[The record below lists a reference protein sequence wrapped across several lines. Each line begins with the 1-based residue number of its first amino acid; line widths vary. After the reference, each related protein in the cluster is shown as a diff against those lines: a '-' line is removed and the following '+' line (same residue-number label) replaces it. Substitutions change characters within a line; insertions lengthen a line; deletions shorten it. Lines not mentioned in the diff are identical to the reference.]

1 MIEIKIPV
9 DDERGNTMTIRELQT
24 PAILLDLD
32 VMEHNLKK
40 AAELAE
46 KYGKQLWP
54 MTKTHKSTALFEL
67 QAKYGASGFL
77 CGTLDECEA
86 ACRAGF
92 SDIMYAYPAVS
103 PVWVARIVDLAKK
116 CRFIARIDSREGA
129 EVLNAAALEAD
140 LRIGFTVIV
149 DSGLHRFGIL
159 PEQMAEFLKP
169 LLELPGLEFCGISS
183 HAGQVYGASRPEQVA
198 AYAAEE
204 SAALALAV
212 SQVRGLGIEPEI
224 VSTGSTPTFPLCA
237 ADENINLLHP
247 GNYIFNDCIQISTD
261 TAKEEECALTVLA
274 SVISH
279 PSEDLFICDAGAKC
293 LGLDAGAHGNAS
305 VVGHGRVIDHPEL
318 VVESLSE
325 EVGKLRVK
333 RTDENA
339 AQQAAARKSERSA
352 AGTACGLKVGDLIRI
367 IPNHACST
375 ANLTDYYV
383 GVRGDGVERLIEV
396 DIRGNKTAKGFL

>member
-1 MIEIKIPV
+1 
-9 DDERGNTMTIRELQT
+9 MTIRELQT

-32 VMEHNLKK
+32 VMERNMKK
-40 AAELAE
+40 AAQLAE
-46 KYGKQLWP
+46 KHGKQLWP
-54 MTKTHKSTALFEL
+54 MTKTHKSTELFFL
-67 QAKYGASGFL
+67 QAQHGAFGFL

-92 SDIMYAYPAVS
+92 QNIMYAYPAAS
-103 PVWVARIVDLAKK
+103 PVSVARIAALAGK
-116 CRFIARIDSREGA
+116 CRFIARIDSRESA
-129 EVLNAAALEAD
+129 ELLNVAALEAG

-149 DSGLHRFGIL
+149 DSGLHRFGVL
-159 PEQMAEFLKP
+159 PERTAEFLKP
-169 LLELPGLEFCGISS
+169 LLELPGLEFRGISS

-198 AYAAEE
+198 SYAAEE

-212 SQVRGLGIEPEI
+212 SQVRSLGIDPEI
-224 VSTGSTPTFPLCA
+224 VSTGSTPTFPHCVT
-237 ADENINLLHP
+237 DDNINMFHP

-261 TAKEEECALTVLA
+261 TARKEECALTVLA

-293 LGLDAGAHGNAS
+293 LGLDTGAHGNAS
-305 VVGHGRVIDHPEL
+305 VIGHGRVIGHPEL

-339 AQQAAARKSERSA
+339 AQQAAVRKSEQGA
-352 AGTACGLKVGDLIRI
+352 AACGLKVGDLIRI
-367 IPNHACST
+367 IPNHACSA

-383 GVRGDGVERLIEV
+383 GVRGENVERLIEV